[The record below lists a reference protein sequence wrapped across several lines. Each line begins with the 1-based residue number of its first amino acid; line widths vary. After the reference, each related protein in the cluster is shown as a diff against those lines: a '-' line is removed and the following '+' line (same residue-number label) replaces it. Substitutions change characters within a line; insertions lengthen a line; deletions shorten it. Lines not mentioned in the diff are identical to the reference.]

1 MTYDFVPMPK
11 RKPLRWPNGAR
22 LAIIMT
28 ANLEYWDKS
37 KETDAPAYPGGPGI
51 VTNMMTGRYYDNPN
65 WTWREY
71 GQRVGIWRIYEAFEQ
86 AGLPLTCTINAKMA
100 LHRREVV
107 DHAVSRGWEI
117 VAHNYVQTD
126 ALANYEFD
134 IEGERKV
141 IRDTL
146 KVYEDVVGKP
156 ARGWLSSSLRSTP
169 NTVDLL
175 AEEGLLYFCDLLND
189 DQPYLLRPKN
199 GRPMVSV
206 SYSGELNDFQT
217 FMHQGKGVD
226 DSRDVFIEQFNEL
239 YREGATS
246 GRMMNVGLH
255 PHVIGQP
262 FRIRALREF
271 LGHAKQFPDVWWTTR
286 EEVAEWYL
294 KNHAEHIA

>member
-86 AGLPLTCTINAKMA
+86 ADLPLTCTINAKMA